1 MKLIYF
7 SKLISKENN
16 LKKLLVKD
24 EFLDESN
31 YNQMY
36 EWLNQIN
43 NLINLQIQNTDY
55 EIAFN
60 ATKKLEKR
68 IKSAYTSHNSE
79 SLCLVIY
86 ACCKT

>member
-1 MKLIYF
+1 M
-7 SKLISKENN
+7 
-16 LKKLLVKD
+16 KKLLLKD

-43 NLINLQIQNTDY
+43 NLINLQIQTTDY
-55 EIAFN
+55 EIAFD
-60 ATKKLEKR
+60 ATKKLEKK
-68 IKSAYTSHNSE
+68 IESAYSSNNSKL
-79 SLCLVIY
+79 LCLVIY